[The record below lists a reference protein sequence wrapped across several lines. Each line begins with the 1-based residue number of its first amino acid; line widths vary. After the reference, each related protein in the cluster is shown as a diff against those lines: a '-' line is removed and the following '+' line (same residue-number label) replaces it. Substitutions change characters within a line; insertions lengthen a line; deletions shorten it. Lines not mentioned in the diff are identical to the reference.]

1 MKVPEK
7 YYFIVELG
15 KALHVYGIPSYKIQS
30 YLTQV
35 AKTQGITGSFMD
47 SPTWINYV
55 FYEDENSYNYI
66 ECIPPGSLNL
76 GAFSRIAELTNKVI
90 DLKIDNDSISNELN
104 IIHSKT
110 KTVNHLYLTLA
121 YAFAAGSFSI
131 MIGTNWIS
139 FAFSLLLGAL
149 IYLIV
154 YLATKSKYVENVF
167 ESLSSLVVTI
177 ICCSLTLIF
186 PTFNLGLTILASI
199 IIFIPGL
206 AITTAL
212 EEITS
217 KSLVSGGAKLFD
229 SILLLFKQFFGVLL
243 GLALMT
249 SIVDIDLTYHVS
261 EMPKWTIFCAVP
273 IFSIALL
280 PIFQVRKKDMLFG
293 VLTGVI
299 AFFMTVLL
307 SGYGVL
313 VSTFIGTLA
322 VVGVSRLFGRISKTP
337 KTVYLIQ
344 GVIMLVPGSKS
355 FMGLSNSFFNPSTTT
370 GSVNL
375 FEQVAFILMG
385 IIGGLLFAGT
395 FRERDRK
402 PRKPVV
408 QSKK

>member
-7 YYFIVELG
+7 YQFIVALG
-15 KALHVYGIPSYKIQS
+15 KALHVYGIPSYKIQT
-30 YLTQV
+30 YLTEV
-35 AKTQGITGSFMD
+35 AELQGITGSFMD

-55 FYEDENSYNYI
+55 FYEDENSYNYV
-66 ECIPPGSLNL
+66 ECVPPGSLNL
-76 GAFSRIAELTNKVI
+76 GAYSRIAELTNKVI
-90 DLKIDNDSISNELN
+90 DAKISNSQIHEELKN
-104 IIHSKT
+104 IHAKT
-110 KTVNHLYLTLA
+110 KVVNHFKLVLA
-121 YAFAAGSFSI
+121 YAFSAGSFSVL
-131 MIGTNWIS
+131 IGTNLVS
-139 FAFSLLLGAL
+139 FLVSFLLGAL
-149 IYLIV
+149 VYFLV
-154 YLATKSKYVENVF
+154 YLTSKSQYLENVF
-167 ESLSSLVVTI
+167 ESLSALIVTI
-177 ICCSLTLIF
+177 ICCSITLIF
-186 PTFNLGLTILASI
+186 PNLNLGLTILSSI

-229 SILLLFKQFFGVLL
+229 SIILLFKQFFGVLL

-249 SIVDIDLTYHVS
+249 SIVEIDLTYHVS
-261 EMPKWTIFCAVP
+261 ELPKWTILFAIP
-273 IFSIALL
+273 ILSITLL
-280 PIFQVRKKDMLFG
+280 PIFQVRKKDILFG

-313 VSTFIGTLA
+313 VSTFIGTLV
-322 VVGVSRLFGRISKTP
+322 VVGISSLFSIISKTP

-344 GVIMLVPGSKS
+344 GIVMLVPGSKS
-355 FMGLSNSFFNPSTTT
+355 FMGLSNSFFNPATTT

-395 FRERDRK
+395 FRDRRPK
-402 PRKPVV
+402 NN
-408 QSKK
+408 

>member
-7 YYFIVELG
+7 YQFIVELG
-15 KALHVYGIPSYKIQS
+15 KALHIYGIPSYKIQS
-30 YLTQV
+30 YLTEV

-66 ECIPPGSLNL
+66 ECIPPGKLNL

-90 DLKIDNDSISNELN
+90 DSKIDNSAINKELN
-104 IIHSKT
+104 IIHAKT
-110 KTVNHLYLTLA
+110 KVVNHLYLTLA
-121 YAFAAGSFSI
+121 YAFSAGCFSI

-139 FAFSLLLGAL
+139 FAFSLLLGAF
-149 IYLIV
+149 IYFLV
-154 YLATKSKYVENVF
+154 FLTTKSNYLENVF
-167 ESLSSLVVTI
+167 ESFSALIATI
-177 ICCSLTLIF
+177 ICCLLTLVF

-243 GLALMT
+243 GLGLMT
-249 SIVDIDLTYHVS
+249 SLVDIDLTYHVS

-280 PIFQVRKKDMLFG
+280 PIFQVRKKDMFFG
-293 VLTGVI
+293 ALTGVI
-299 AFFMTVLL
+299 AFFTTVLL

-322 VVGVSRLFGRISKTP
+322 VVGVSRLFGKISKTP

-344 GVIMLVPGSKS
+344 GVVMLVPGSKS

-370 GSVNL
+370 GSANL

-395 FRERDRK
+395 FRERK
-402 PRKPVV
+402 PRKIGGVI
-408 QSKK
+408 KK

>member
-7 YYFIVELG
+7 YQFIAELG
-15 KALHVYGIPSYKIQS
+15 KALHIYGIPSYKIQT
-30 YLTQV
+30 YLTEV
-35 AKTQGITGSFMD
+35 AKRQGFSGSFMD

-76 GAFSRIAELTNKVI
+76 GAYSRIAELTNKVI
-90 DLKIDNDSISNELN
+90 DSKIDNKQINEELN
-104 IIHSKT
+104 IIHAKT
-110 KTVNHLYLTLA
+110 KIVNHFHLTLA
-121 YAFAAGSFSI
+121 YAFSAGSFSVL
-131 MIGTNWIS
+131 IGTNFVS
-139 FAFSLLLGAL
+139 FAFSLLLGTF
-149 IYLIV
+149 IYFLV
-154 YLATKSKYVENVF
+154 YLASKSTYLENVF
-167 ESLSSLVVTI
+167 ESLSALIVTI
-177 ICCSLTLIF
+177 ICCLLTLVF
-186 PTFNLGLTILASI
+186 PTLNLGLTILSSI

-229 SILLLFKQFFGVLL
+229 SIILLFKQFFGVLL

-249 SIVDIDLTYHVS
+249 SLVDIDLTYHVS
-261 EMPKWTIFCAVP
+261 SMPKWTIFIAVP
-273 IFSIALL
+273 VLSITLL

-299 AFFMTVLL
+299 AFFMTVLF

-313 VSTFIGTLA
+313 VSTFIGTLI
-322 VVGVSRLFGRISKTP
+322 VVGMSRLFGLISKTP

-344 GVIMLVPGSKS
+344 GIVMLVPGSKS

-370 GSVNL
+370 GSGNL

-395 FRERDRK
+395 FRERR
-402 PRKPVV
+402 PRKNEL
-408 QSKK
+408 QTKK

>member
-7 YYFIVELG
+7 YQCIVELG
-15 KALHVYGIPSYKIQS
+15 KALHIYGIPSYKIQS
-30 YLTQV
+30 YLTEV

-55 FYEDENSYNYI
+55 FYEDENSFNYI

-90 DLKIDNDSISNELN
+90 DSKIDNNAINKELN
-104 IIHSKT
+104 IIHAKT
-110 KTVNHLYLTLA
+110 KAVNHYFLTLA
-121 YAFAAGSFSI
+121 YAFSAGCFSI

-139 FAFSLLLGAL
+139 FAFSLLLGAF
-149 IYLIV
+149 IYLLV
-154 YLATKSKYVENVF
+154 FLTTKSNYLENIF
-167 ESLSSLVVTI
+167 ESFSALVVTV
-177 ICCSLTLIF
+177 ICCLLTLVF
-186 PTFNLGLTILASI
+186 PNFNLGLTILASI

-243 GLALMT
+243 GLGLMT
-249 SIVDIDLTYHVS
+249 SLVDIDLTYHVS
-261 EMPKWTIFCAVP
+261 ELPKWTIFCVVP

-280 PIFQVRKKDMLFG
+280 PIFQVRKKDMFFG
-293 VLTGVI
+293 ALTGVI
-299 AFFMTVLL
+299 AFFTTVLL

-322 VVGVSRLFGRISKTP
+322 VVGASRLFGMITKTP

-344 GVIMLVPGSKS
+344 GVVMLVPGSKS

-370 GSVNL
+370 GSVHL

-395 FRERDRK
+395 FRERK
-402 PRKPVV
+402 PRKIGGVI
-408 QSKK
+408 KK